1 MNSLKTVAAV
11 LVVLLAFT
19 GFQLIANYSLRKS
32 VVEDVKKQIKQ
43 IDSGRAE
50 MLKHQERLR
59 EATKLMTKLAGSLEA
74 VSSQVAAA
82 AVKSADLAK
91 SVGELEAK
99 LKALGA
105 SLDDLKKKLGALDGA
120 ADAMRAT
127 RASLQKLRENVGR
140 AETDARTAS
149 QAAAGALTALGKLKK
164 ELADHKQAVSASA
177 LAQMNKEIGRIRGE
191 AQRLAGEVRK
201 LASDLQ
207 TIKIKTKD
215 DGV

>member
-1 MNSLKTVAAV
+1 MNGLKTVAAV

-19 GFQLIANYSLRKS
+19 GLQLIANYSLRKS
-32 VVEDVKKQIKQ
+32 VVRDVKKQIRQ

-59 EATKLMTKLAGSLEA
+59 EATRLMTKLARSLEA

-82 AVKSADLAK
+82 VAKSADLAK
-91 SVGELEAK
+91 SVAELELK

-105 SLDDLKKKLGALDGA
+105 GLDEIKKKLGALAGA
-120 ADAMRAT
+120 ADTAQAARAGL
-127 RASLQKLRENVGR
+127 RKLQENLGR
-140 AETDARTAS
+140 VQADARAAAG
-149 QAAAGALTALGKLKK
+149 AAAGALTALGKLKK

-177 LAQMNKEIGRIRGE
+177 LAGMSKEISRIRGE
-191 AQRLAGEVRK
+191 TQRLAGEVRK

-207 TIKIKTKD
+207 TMKIKTK
-215 DGV
+215 GGA